1 MSLVTI
7 YESKD
12 AFIYSTLKCL
22 TLIKDIAI
30 ITRIINHKGIIVKLC
45 VFDFD
50 STLMDGETIDFF
62 AEELGFKE
70 KVVAI
75 TERAMAGE
83 LDFYASLVERV
94 ALLKG
99 LPYTKVEEICKT
111 LPMMKGAVEVVAGLK
126 ERGYKVVCFSGGFR
140 SATQPACKA
149 LGIDADFSN
158 FLHRETGILTGVVGG
173 EMMYSDAKGDMISR
187 LQSLLN
193 VDRADTLV
201 VGDGANDLS
210 MFAYADT
217 RVAFCAKPILRE
229 AATHCVDIKD
239 LEEILKIVD

>member
-1 MSLVTI
+1 MS
-7 YESKD
+7 
-12 AFIYSTLKCL
+12 
-22 TLIKDIAI
+22 
-30 ITRIINHKGIIVKLC
+30 KLA

-70 KVVAI
+70 QVVAI

-99 LPYTKVEEICKT
+99 LPFEKVESICKS
-111 LPMMKGAVEVVAGLK
+111 LPMMNGAKEVIEGLK
-126 ERGYKVVCFSGGFR
+126 SKGYKVVCFSGGFR
-140 SATQPACKA
+140 DATKPACEA

-158 FLHRETGILTGVVGG
+158 FLHHENGILTGHVGG
-173 EMMYSDAKGDMISR
+173 EMMYSDAKGDMIVR
-187 LQSLLN
+187 LQNLLGI
-193 VDRADTLV
+193 DRKNTVV

-210 MFAYADT
+210 MFAHADT
-217 RVAFCAKPILRE
+217 RIAFCGKPILRE
-229 AATHCVDIKD
+229 AASHCIDVKD
-239 LEEILKIVD
+239 LREVLKIV

>member
-1 MSLVTI
+1 M
-7 YESKD
+7 
-12 AFIYSTLKCL
+12 
-22 TLIKDIAI
+22 
-30 ITRIINHKGIIVKLC
+30 KLA

-62 AEELGFKE
+62 AEELGFRE
-70 KVVAI
+70 QVVAI

-99 LPYTKVEEICKT
+99 LPHSKIEEVCKS
-111 LPMMKGAVEVVAGLK
+111 LPMMNGAEEVVAGLK
-126 ERGYKVVCFSGGFR
+126 ERGYTVICFSGGFR
-140 SATQPACKA
+140 DATKPACEK

-158 FLHRETGILTGVVGG
+158 FLHAENGLLTGVVGG
-173 EMMYSDAKGDMISR
+173 EMMYSDAKGDMIVR
-187 LQSLLN
+187 LQNLLGVSREN
-193 VDRADTLV
+193 TLV

-217 RVAFCAKPILRE
+217 RVAFCGKPILRE
-229 AATHCVDIKD
+229 AATHCVDVKD
-239 LEEILKIVD
+239 LREILKIVD